1 MRSIR
6 VAMAVLVSSWCGALL
21 AEEPVLQLRKPVL
34 LPELAEETLVA
45 VPLDSEVYA
54 ATQEDLDD
62 LRVRDREGRTVPFLL
77 RRVPVTGSRVE
88 QTVWTPQQR
97 TVRPLE
103 DGGLEITVELE
114 DEEDR
119 PLPNGLTLVTP
130 LINFEQRV
138 RVETSV
144 DGTTWE
150 PAADEVIFD
159 YTQYMDARSVSVPFP
174 STERRFFRITIDD
187 VTAEQQSRL
196 LELTRTLQG
205 DEETQRTE
213 RLTIDRRPFR
223 IDRIE
228 FWRKRQRAAASGAV
242 RSEYPVESVSASED
256 EEAQRTIVE
265 VTTRREP
272 LTLFRLQSPSRHF
285 SRRAE
290 VQVES
295 VDGARPA
302 WRTIGEATL
311 SRIDFQSL
319 QQEQLEVRF
328 PETRAERY
336 RIVID
341 NRDSPPLEVSGV
353 TAEGTVY
360 EVLFFAE
367 GDGEFTLAYSD
378 ERAAAPQYDVAAI
391 QTVLQSGIEPQVAA
405 LGAEQAAPEAGPR
418 PTTLADLINNPAL
431 LISVVVVL
439 LLALGW
445 GLYQAVQRVNS
456 LPPEDKAT

>member
-1 MRSIR
+1 MTFIQVGR
-6 VAMAVLVSSWCGALL
+6 ADN
-21 AEEPVLQLRKPVL
+21 PVLQLSKPISV
-34 LPELAEETLVA
+34 PELAEETLVA

-54 ATQEDLDD
+54 ATQQDLDD
-62 LRVRDREGRTVPFLL
+62 LRVHDGEGRTVPFLL

-97 TVRPLE
+97 TVRPLS
-103 DGGLEITVELE
+103 DGGLEITIELE
-114 DEEDR
+114 DEKDR

-144 DGTTWE
+144 DGTVWE

-159 YTQYMDARSVSVPFP
+159 YAQYMDARSVSVPFP
-174 STERRFFRITIDD
+174 STDRRFFRIKIED

-242 RSEYPVESVSASED
+242 RSEYPVESISTTED
-256 EEAQRTIVE
+256 EEAQRTIVV

-272 LTLFRLQSPSRHF
+272 LTLFRLQTPSRHF

-295 VDGARPA
+295 VDGARSA
-302 WRTIGEATL
+302 WRSIGEATL
-311 SRIDFQSL
+311 SRLDFQSL
-319 QQEQLEVRF
+319 QQEELEIRF

-353 TAEGTVY
+353 TAEGTLY

-367 GDGEFTLAYSD
+367 GNGELTLAYSD

-391 QTVLQSGIEPQVAA
+391 QTVLQSGIDPQVAA
-405 LGAEQAAPEAGPR
+405 LGAEQVAPEAGPR
-418 PTTLADLINNPAL
+418 PTTWADLINNPAL

-456 LPPEDKAT
+456 VPPEDNAT